1 MDADSADS
9 DDLYEESD
17 DDDENDTDSDS
28 DSDIEDS
35 EVVKILKSNNK
46 KTFFLTRL
54 LWWAVQFVG
63 EVNKYILLS
72 LNPLFNPVIS
82 ILDFRYMMRQIQIIT
97 G

>member
-1 MDADSADS
+1 MTFAEKVPVDADSADS

-54 LWWAVQFVG
+54 LW
-63 EVNKYILLS
+63 
-72 LNPLFNPVIS
+72 
-82 ILDFRYMMRQIQIIT
+82 
-97 G
+97 